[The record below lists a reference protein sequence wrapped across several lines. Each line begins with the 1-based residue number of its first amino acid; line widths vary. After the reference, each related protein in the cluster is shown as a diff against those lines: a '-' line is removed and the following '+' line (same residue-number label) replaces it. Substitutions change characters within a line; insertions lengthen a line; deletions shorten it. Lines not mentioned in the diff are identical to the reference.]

1 MEETKFGETLTKREK
16 IYMIVEELAKK
27 RKIEEV
33 IHNMKRQYLQ
43 DDLKEELAQDLY
55 LNLLE
60 YKNEDLL
67 INCYEEGKI
76 DYFIIKIVANNLLSK
91 SSRFIYKYI
100 KPQHRLVHL
109 DFYENIEN
117 NEEYNMNI
125 FSDENEE

>member
-1 MEETKFGETLTKREK
+1 MENTNNKETLNKKKK
-16 IYMIVEELAKK
+16 IYKIVEELARK

-33 IHNMKRQYLQ
+33 IDKMKKNYIAK
-43 DDLKEELAQDLY
+43 DLKEELAQDLY

-60 YKNEDLL
+60 YKNQDLL
-67 INCYEEGKI
+67 INCYDEGNI

-109 DFYENIEN
+109 DFYENLEN
-117 NEEYNMNI
+117 NDEKMFM